1 MMKTG
6 TPEQT
11 QKVIGA
17 MMKMSKMI
25 IADFETAFKE

>member
-11 QKVIGA
+11 QRVIAA
-17 MMKMSKMI
+17 MMNMSKMI
-25 IADFETAFKE
+25 IADFETAFNN